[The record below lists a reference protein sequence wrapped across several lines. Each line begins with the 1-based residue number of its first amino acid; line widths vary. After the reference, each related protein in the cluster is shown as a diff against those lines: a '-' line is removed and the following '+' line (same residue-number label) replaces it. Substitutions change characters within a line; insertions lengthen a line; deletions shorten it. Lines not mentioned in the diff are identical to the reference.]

1 MKVDQCL
8 FGYEDGHRLL
18 ASSLPLGDALSL
30 LTELSDLAPGT
41 LFGESEGYWTG
52 LPVASLGRYVLMR
65 TWPAPEMPRP
75 GCVWTHALLIEP
87 AHLEI
92 LGDLSVLRS
101 AVRRPK
107 KPTDRAKYQTGLNI
121 DLSAIYGPS
130 EKAGGNVVSTLLS
143 ALYGTLTSTIEILEP
158 GELDAPLFAVW
169 SQQWPRLRRNFRFQT
184 AASRTL
190 KTRGA
195 VRFDALALQV
205 SADRYPAR
213 LDVDGPEWLAV
224 AAHDACG
231 ESGTGLRDF
240 LWRYGRDVRRQRGSF
255 RPLTEIYLLSIQ
267 RSTDVAAQV
276 VKVISRNFPD
286 VNDALYMKQD
296 LIDGLLVPRAQLGLM
311 EIMLND
317 ESGRASLLPLPTEK
331 GIARL
336 GALWSAQ
343 PGEIIAL
350 LDMTLTGEAADS
362 ELASLIQPV
371 LLDVVKTDNFW
382 RVSDARHEL
391 QEKLV
396 RSDPAFLMASEP
408 LIDNERLAALLVFIP
423 ADMHGQAA
431 FIDALLSR
439 NSPELTEAV
448 YDCFSVAA
456 AAAVIARL
464 SEKESNLSPLWRRA
478 LLARPGLLF
487 RDDVLG
493 EVTHT
498 HLLLELAE
506 QSGWLTPEVFNAGIR
521 PWFKGLMHAKN
532 DIKDEDMEA
541 LGCFLLILA
550 CRSGGGEG
558 LRCVELFF
566 NAIHRRLI
574 ESSLSGRAAKIL
586 YPYLPDIGWY
596 RNWDMAQRLRIIIAE
611 AFMKHRW
618 EPWGYLALARGSKK
632 GRMLLAQT
640 IEEMPG
646 GNAYMG
652 ADLE

>member
-1 MKVDQCL
+1 MNVDQCL

-87 AHLEI
+87 VHLEI

-101 AVRRPK
+101 AARRPK
-107 KPTDRAKYQTGLNI
+107 KPADRARYQTGLNI
-121 DLSAIYGPS
+121 DVSAIHGPD
-130 EKAGGNVVSTLLS
+130 EKAGANVVSTLLS
-143 ALYGTLTSTIEILEP
+143 ALYGTLTSTIEIHEP
-158 GELDAPLFAVW
+158 GELDAPLFTLW

-190 KTRGA
+190 KTGGA
-195 VRFDALALQV
+195 VRFDALALLV

-213 LDVDGPEWLAV
+213 LDVDCPEWLAV

-240 LWRYGRDVRRQRGSF
+240 LWRYGRDVRKQRGSF
-255 RPLTEIYLLSIQ
+255 RPLTEMYLLSIQ
-267 RSTDVAAQV
+267 RSIDAAAQIFRI
-276 VKVISRNFPD
+276 ISRNFPD
-286 VNDALYMKQD
+286 VNDALYLKQD
-296 LIDGLLVPRAQLGLM
+296 LIDGLLVPGAQSGLI

-317 ESGRASLLPLPTEK
+317 ESGRASLLPLPTEE

-336 GALWSAQ
+336 GALWPAQ

-350 LDMTLTGEAADS
+350 LDMTLTGEAAGS
-362 ELASLIQPV
+362 ELASFIQSV
-371 LLDVVKTDNFW
+371 LLDVVKTENFW
-382 RVSDARHEL
+382 RVSDARREL
-391 QEKLV
+391 QERVV
-396 RSDPAFLMASEP
+396 RGDPAFLMASEP

-423 ADMHGQAA
+423 ADMPGQGE
-431 FIDALLSR
+431 FIDALLCR

-464 SEKESNLSPLWRRA
+464 SERESNLSPLWRRA

-493 EVTHT
+493 GVTHT

-506 QSGWLTPEVFNAGIR
+506 QSGWLTPEVFNSGIT
-521 PWFKGLMHAKN
+521 PWFKGLVHAEN
-532 DIKDEDMEA
+532 DIKGEDMET

-550 CRSGGGEG
+550 CHSGGREG

-566 NAIHRRLI
+566 NVIHRRLI
-574 ESSLSGRAAKIL
+574 HSSLSERAAKIL
-586 YPYLPDIGWY
+586 YPHLPNIGWF
-596 RNWDMAQRLRIIIAE
+596 RNWDMAQRLRSIIAE

-618 EPWGYLALARGSKK
+618 EPGRYLALARGNK
-632 GRMLLAQT
+632 GRILLART
-640 IEEMPG
+640 IGEMPG

-652 ADLE
+652 ADSE